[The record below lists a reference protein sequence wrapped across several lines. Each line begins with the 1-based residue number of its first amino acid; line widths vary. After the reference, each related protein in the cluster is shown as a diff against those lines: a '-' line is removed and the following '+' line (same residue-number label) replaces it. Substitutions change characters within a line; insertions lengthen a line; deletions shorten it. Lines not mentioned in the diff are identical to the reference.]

1 MADGDGGLDVGA
13 IGWPMDDVVIDETHL
28 EEAER
33 GMHEEGGFG
42 HALIMD
48 RARVSR

>member
-1 MADGDGGLDVGA
+1 
-13 IGWPMDDVVIDETHL
+13 MDDVIIDEAHF

-42 HALIMD
+42 HVGFMD
-48 RARVSR
+48 RASVGR